1 MKQHDEPAI
10 KRMLTLMVQLQT
22 RRMSTKQMADELL
35 ITERTAFRY
44 LKLFREI
51 GVELNRSKFGQYT
64 FQKVPD
70 KKRPAKRIKQ
80 KMNDPNSNH
89 FSDVGNMVNR
99 RPVKMI
105 FHRFQFN
112 EDFAKWMAEHKQQ
125 LLESERQMLAEFA
138 RFVTDSD
145 MNIEQTVDLFLN
157 HYENN

>member
-1 MKQHDEPAI
+1 MNE
-10 KRMLTLMVQLQT
+10 QT
-22 RRMSTKQMADELL
+22 S
-35 ITERTAFRY
+35 
-44 LKLFREI
+44 
-51 GVELNRSKFGQYT
+51 NR
-64 FQKVPD
+64 
-70 KKRPAKRIKQ
+70 
-80 KMNDPNSNH
+80 
-89 FSDVGNMVNR
+89 FSDVGNTINR

-112 EDFAKWMAEHKQQ
+112 PDFAKWMAEHKQQ

>member
-1 MKQHDEPAI
+1 MNE
-10 KRMLTLMVQLQT
+10 QT
-22 RRMSTKQMADELL
+22 
-35 ITERTAFRY
+35 
-44 LKLFREI
+44 
-51 GVELNRSKFGQYT
+51 
-64 FQKVPD
+64 
-70 KKRPAKRIKQ
+70 
-80 KMNDPNSNH
+80 SNH

-105 FHRFQFN
+105 FHRFQFKD
-112 EDFAKWMAEHKQQ
+112 DFAKWMAEHKQQ